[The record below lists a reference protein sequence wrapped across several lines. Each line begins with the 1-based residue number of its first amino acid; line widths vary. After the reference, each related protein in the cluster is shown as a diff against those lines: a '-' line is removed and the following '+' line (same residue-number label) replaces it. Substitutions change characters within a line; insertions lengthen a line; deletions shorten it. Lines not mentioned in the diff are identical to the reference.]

1 MIKKLVIL
9 HGRRKWAVV
18 AVQLVGRSGKQCRE
32 RFKNQLDPNIKR
44 MAWSEEEVFKH
55 TFFCTHSLAHP
66 YKHTDNVHMHR
77 TWVYAR
83 HRSVLATD
91 GPKSQNFFRAGTH
104 MKQRA

>member
-9 HGRRKWAVV
+9 HGRRKWAVI

-55 TFFCTHSLAHP
+55 THFLLHTRTRTPLQTH
-66 YKHTDNVHMHR
+66 
-77 TWVYAR
+77 
-83 HRSVLATD
+83 
-91 GPKSQNFFRAGTH
+91 
-104 MKQRA
+104 